1 MDISFFIYYNG
12 TQSYNKIETRVMKK
26 MYFRLL
32 KYLLDFFLYEKFVNS
47 CRKTWIKTKRV
58 ALFLG

>member
-1 MDISFFIYYNG
+1 MDISFFTYYNG

-32 KYLLDFFLYEKFVNS
+32 KYLLDFFFV
-47 CRKTWIKTKRV
+47 
-58 ALFLG
+58 